1 MLTLYIFTVECRQ
14 ISLLPTEDIEFSTI
28 YSGLSTMDVWCA
40 VSSDSSPNADITF
53 TESVYLLYAV
63 VRGTGIY
70 YVTEF
75 SLTYE
80 NSSGESVTYM
90 NVDGDSVRYFIIKL
104 AV

>member
-1 MLTLYIFTVECRQ
+1 MLTLYIFTIECRQ
-14 ISLLPTEDIEFSTI
+14 ISLLPTEDVEVSTI
-28 YSGLSTMDVWCA
+28 YSGLSTTDVWCA
-40 VSSDSSPNADITF
+40 SLSDSSQNADITF
-53 TESVYLLYAV
+53 TEPLYLLYAV

-70 YVTEF
+70 YVTQF

-80 NSSGESVTYM
+80 NSFGESVTYM